1 MSQIKTDNNTGFS
14 LVGQKFSDYSQLV
27 KLRLN
32 LTVVFSSV
40 MAYLIA
46 CGGTVNFTLLLVLS
60 IGGFLVTGASNA
72 LNQVLEKEYD
82 RDMKRTEN
90 RPMAANRMT
99 TSEGVMAAGFM
110 SVVGI
115 GLLATINPW
124 TALLGTIALISY
136 AFIYTPMKRVSPAAV
151 FIGAVPG
158 ALPMMIGCVA
168 AEGTITGLSVALF
181 SLQFIWQLPHFWAI
195 GWLAFKDYD
204 QAGFKFLEAQDEQ
217 LGKQSFIYALLLIP
231 ISWMPYL
238 LEVSGIVSAILL
250 TIAAIIYAGFAW
262 NLYKKNNRKAALQ
275 LMFSSF
281 FYLPLVLFALYAD
294 KIF

>member
-1 MSQIKTDNNTGFS
+1 MSQIRTENNTGFS

-46 CGGTVNFTLLLVLS
+46 CGGTTNLTLLLVLS
-60 IGGFLVTGASNA
+60 IGGFLVTGAS
-72 LNQVLEKEYD
+72 
-82 RDMKRTEN
+82 
-90 RPMAANRMT
+90 
-99 TSEGVMAAGFM
+99 
-110 SVVGI
+110 
-115 GLLATINPW
+115 
-124 TALLGTIALISY
+124 
-136 AFIYTPMKRVSPAAV
+136 IYTPMKRVSPAAV

-195 GWLAFKDYD
+195 GWLAFEDYNR
-204 QAGFKFLEAQDEQ
+204 AGFKFLEAQDQQ
-217 LGKQSFIYALLLIP
+217 LGKQSFIYAILLIP

-238 LEVSGIVSAILL
+238 LDVSGIVSAILL